1 VVAGADHGMDV
12 AGEGRHLCRAHGA
25 RAGVESGVNVTNKG
39 TLAWQ
44 VGMFFSGMGW
54 LLGIV

>member
-1 VVAGADHGMDV
+1 MDV

-44 VGMFFSGMGW
+44 VGMFFLGMG
-54 LLGIV
+54 GH